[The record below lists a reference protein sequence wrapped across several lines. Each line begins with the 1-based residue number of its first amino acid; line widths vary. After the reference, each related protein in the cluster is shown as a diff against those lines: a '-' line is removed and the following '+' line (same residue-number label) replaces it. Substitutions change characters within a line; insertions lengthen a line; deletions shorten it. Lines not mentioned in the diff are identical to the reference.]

1 MTLRLALLVAL
12 TMTAFAA
19 NSVLNRMAVDSG
31 TISPGTFAFVRV
43 AAGVAILNLLVAF
56 RRTRLPFA
64 WRRLI
69 GAPALAV
76 YMIGFSLAYR
86 TLDAGVGALILFG
99 AVQMSMFI
107 LAAIMGQS
115 PSARQVIGAVVAFAG
130 LAWILWPGAD
140 WQAEPVGA
148 ALMIAAGVGWGVY
161 TLAGRG
167 EADPLA
173 ATAANFAL
181 ALPLVGVVPYLSGE
195 LAQGGSGLGYL
206 LAIVSG
212 AVTSGLGYAL
222 WYAILPRIE
231 AATAAL
237 VQLSAPVIAV
247 AGGMVLLGE
256 APSLRFLA
264 GGALVLGGIAFG
276 IVSRRR
282 G

>member
-1 MTLRLALLVAL
+1 MTLRLALLLAL

-19 NSVLNRMAVDSG
+19 NSVLNRMAVDGSA
-31 TISPGTFAFVRV
+31 IAPGAFAAVRV
-43 AAGVAILNLLVAF
+43 AAGAAMLGLLVLASGG
-56 RRTRLPFA
+56 RL
-64 WRRLI
+64 RMGRKQLI

-99 AVQMSMFI
+99 AVQMFMFAI
-107 LAAIMGQS
+107 AAVLGQR
-115 PSARQVIGAVVAFAG
+115 PTARQVTGAVVAFAG
-130 LAWILWPGAD
+130 LVWILWPGAD
-140 WQAEPVGA
+140 WRAEPVGA
-148 ALMIAAGVGWGVY
+148 ALMIAAGIGWGIY

-195 LAQGGSGLGYL
+195 LAQGASGLGYL
-206 LAIVSG
+206 LAILSG

-222 WYAILPRIE
+222 WYAVLPRIE

-247 AGGMVLLGE
+247 AGGLVLLGE

-264 GGALVLGGIAFG
+264 GGALVLGGIALG